1 MNYSNENLLMN
12 NQIQI
17 KPKTINEYI
26 KTINYPLNNINKGK
40 ITIKKQKIKQEN
52 INPEIIEINLKE
64 VIHQNMPKP
73 IQNLEPYQKKEKQK
87 KNQILENIELNNK
100 YPIPKHS
107 IKSSNSSKINTKI
120 TNKKYLNKNKINSKD
135 NSDNIDNIDNFDN
148 DILYKNYSNNNISK
162 NNFNIFG
169 QIKTKKISNFN
180 SINNKADLKMTKSS
194 IQIKG
199 NVPNKINNQPWSKIS
214 SFELNIEGGN
224 SPQKNFHKKNS
235 YNKNINLNYKN
246 KTNLTKK
253 EFDNNSNTNYN
264 CKSENI
270 IKQLKKNK
278 ININNTE
285 LMGLDN
291 YNKDINFVQSNHDY
305 NNIFFYN
312 SKNKANINEN
322 YTKYINNN
330 NNININSKNKFI
342 YKKTKNIKQKEEPK
356 KTAKKKEIKNNLKN
370 NYDIVDF
377 IINLSNKKETIS
389 INIKQDN
396 IKEKIENII
405 KNNDLNDT
413 YYEPLFSIVNN
424 SINILNNVNKFKISK
439 HKKMKKEN
447 LEELNDSSENMDYS
461 LILDLMEK
469 NKYEEFIEKIYP
481 DIDEINENKNILNM
495 SI

>member
-1 MNYSNENLLMN
+1 
-12 NQIQI
+12 
-17 KPKTINEYI
+17 
-26 KTINYPLNNINKGK
+26 
-40 ITIKKQKIKQEN
+40 
-52 INPEIIEINLKE
+52 
-64 VIHQNMPKP
+64 
-73 IQNLEPYQKKEKQK
+73 
-87 KNQILENIELNNK
+87 
-100 YPIPKHS
+100 
-107 IKSSNSSKINTKI
+107 
-120 TNKKYLNKNKINSKD
+120 
-135 NSDNIDNIDNFDN
+135 
-148 DILYKNYSNNNISK
+148 
-162 NNFNIFG
+162 
-169 QIKTKKISNFN
+169 
-180 SINNKADLKMTKSS
+180 MTKSS
-194 IQIKG
+194 IQIKA
-199 NVPNKINNQPWSKIS
+199 NVPHKINNQPWSKIS
-214 SFELNIEGGN
+214 SIELNIEGGN

-312 SKNKANINEN
+312 SKNKANINGN

-370 NYDIVDF
+370 NFDIIDF

-439 HKKMKKEN
+439 HKKIKKEN